1 MYSQIEKKKAVDLYI
16 KYDKQLSKTIKTL
29 GYPSSRTTLREWYY
43 EFRDGYEFRDKY
55 TRNPKYTQEQK
66 EKAVKYYFDHG
77 SNATNTIAVLGYPC
91 RVILKLWIDEKF
103 PVQQKDCSYRKSLV
117 EYTEEQKESAVKE
130 LLIRKKTVKNIADD
144 IGVDRVTLYN
154 WKNQQLG
161 KEAAAIVKPRIDLP
175 NDKES
180 LEVEVKRLKEQIH
193 ILELEKDIL
202 EKTTDIIK
210 KDPGINQEKLTNKE
224 KTEVIDALKNKN
236 KYKLNELLHF
246 LKLPKSSY
254 FYQEALL
261 LKDDKYSQLRENITD
276 IFNKNY
282 KTYGYRRI
290 YLALKNK
297 GIVVSEKVIRN
308 LMKQNGLI
316 VYQPKQKKY
325 SSYMGEI
332 SPEVENIIKRDFHST
347 EPNAKWLTDITEFHI
362 PSGKVYLSPIIDC
375 FDGIVVSWTIGTA
388 PNASLVNTMLDDA
401 IATLSKDDH
410 PILHSDRGAH
420 YRWPG
425 WIKRMDDAKLM
436 RSMSRKGCS
445 PDNSACEGFFGRL
458 KNEMF
463 YCNSWLDV
471 TIDNFI
477 DQLDRYIRW
486 YNEKRIKKSLGG
498 MSPYEYRQKLGLV
511 A

>member
-1 MYSQIEKKKAVDLYI
+1 MYSLEEKKKAVDLYI
-16 KYDKQLSKTIKTL
+16 QYDKQLSKTIKTL
-29 GYPSSRTTLREWYY
+29 GYPSSRNSLRKWYY
-43 EFRDGYEFRDKY
+43 EFRDSGEFKDIYTRRQKY
-55 TRNPKYTQEQK
+55 TEEQK
-66 EKAVKYYFDHG
+66 EKAVKYYLDHG
-77 SNATNTIAVLGYPC
+77 SNATNTIAALGYPC
-91 RVILKLWIDEKF
+91 RAILKLWIDEKF
-103 PVQQKDCSYRKSLV
+103 PGQQKDCSYQKSLV
-117 EYTEEQKESAVKE
+117 EYTKEQKESAVKE
-130 LLIRKKTVKNIADD
+130 LLIRKKPVKNIADD

-161 KEAAAIVKPRIDLP
+161 EEAAAIVKPRIDLP
-175 NDKES
+175 NDKEC

-210 KDPGINQEKLTNKE
+210 KDPGINPKKLTNKE
-224 KTEVIDALKNKN
+224 KTEVIDALKNK
-236 KYKLNELLHF
+236 YKLKKLLAF

-254 FYQEALL
+254 FYQKAQLA
-261 LKDDKYSQLRENITD
+261 KGDKYAQLRQNITD
-276 IFNKNY
+276 IFNDNY
-282 KTYGYRRI
+282 KAYGYRRI

-297 GIVVSEKVIRN
+297 GIIVSEKVIREI
-308 LMKQNGLI
+308 MKHNELV

-332 SPEVENIIKRDFHST
+332 SPEVDNIIQRDFHST
-347 EPNAKWLTDITEFHI
+347 EPNTKWLTDITEFHI
-362 PSGKVYLSPIIDC
+362 PAGKLYLSPIIDC
-375 FDGIVVSWTIGTA
+375 FDGIVVSWTIGTS
-388 PNASLVNTMLDDA
+388 PNADLVNTMLDNA
-401 IATLSKDDH
+401 IATLSPDAH
-410 PILHSDRGAH
+410 PILHSDRGSH

-425 WIKRMDDAKLM
+425 WIKRMDDAKLI

-463 YCNSWLDV
+463 YCNSWIDI

-477 DQLDRYIRW
+477 NQLDRYIKW

-498 MSPYEYRQKLGLV
+498 LSPYEYRQKLGLV

>member
-1 MYSQIEKKKAVDLYI
+1 MYSLEEKKKAVDLYI
-16 KYDKQLSKTIKTL
+16 QYDKQLLKTIETL
-29 GYPSSRTTLREWYY
+29 GYPSRNSLRKWYY
-43 EFRDGYEFRDKY
+43 EFRDSGAFKDKY
-55 TRNPKYTQEQK
+55 ARRQKYTEEQK
-66 EKAVKYYFDHG
+66 EKAIKYYLDHG
-77 SNATNTIAVLGYPC
+77 SNATKTIAALGYPC
-91 RVILKLWIDEKF
+91 RPILKSWINEKF
-103 PVQQKDCSYRKSLV
+103 PGKQKDCSYRKSLV

-130 LLIRKKTVKNIADD
+130 LLLRKKTVKNIADD

-161 KEAAAIVKPRIDLP
+161 KEAAAKVKPRIDLP
-175 NDKES
+175 NDKKS
-180 LEVEVKRLKEQIH
+180 LVMEVNLLKEQIH
-193 ILELEKDIL
+193 RLELEKDIL

-210 KDPGINQEKLTNKE
+210 KDSGINPKKLTNKE
-224 KTEVIDALKNKN
+224 KTEVIDALKNK
-236 KYKLNELLHF
+236 YKLKELLHF
-246 LKLPKSSY
+246 LNLPKSSY
-254 FYQEALL
+254 FYQKTQLA
-261 LKDDKYSQLRENITD
+261 KGDKYGQLRQDITN
-276 IFNKNY
+276 IFNDNY
-282 KTYGYRRI
+282 KIYGYRRI

-297 GIVVSEKVIRN
+297 GIVVSEKVIRKIMN
-308 LMKQNGLI
+308 QDELI

-332 SPEVENIIKRDFHST
+332 SPEVDNIIQRDFHST
-347 EPNAKWLTDITEFHI
+347 EPNTKWLTDITEFHI
-362 PSGKVYLSPIIDC
+362 PAGKVYLSPIVDC
-375 FDGIVVSWTIGTA
+375 FDGIVVSWTIGTS
-388 PNASLVNTMLDDA
+388 PNADLVNTMLDNA
-401 IATLSKDDH
+401 IATLKPDDH
-410 PILHSDRGAH
+410 PIIHSDRGAH

-425 WIKRMDDAKLM
+425 WIKRMDDAKLI

-477 DQLDRYIRW
+477 NLLDRYIKW

-498 MSPYEYRQKLGLV
+498 LSPYEYRQKLGLV

>member
-1 MYSQIEKKKAVDLYI
+1 MYSREERKKAVDLYI
-16 KYDKQLSKTIKTL
+16 QYDKQLSKTIKTL
-29 GYPSSRTTLREWYY
+29 GYPSSRYTLRKWYY
-43 EFRDGYEFRDKY
+43 EFRDGCEFKDKVTRKQKY
-55 TRNPKYTQEQK
+55 TEEQK
-66 EKAVKYYFDHG
+66 EKAIKYYFDHG
-77 SNATNTIAVLGYPC
+77 TNATNTIAALGYPS
-91 RVILKLWIDEKF
+91 RTLLKAWIDEKF
-103 PVQQKDCSYRKSLV
+103 PNKQKDCSYRKSLV
-117 EYTEEQKESAVKE
+117 EYTCEQKDSAVKE
-130 LLIRKKTVKNIADD
+130 LLLREKKAKEIADN

-154 WKNQQLG
+154 WKNQKLG
-161 KEAAAIVKPRIDLP
+161 KEAAAKMKPRTKLP

-180 LEVEVKRLKEQIH
+180 LELEVNRLKEQIH
-193 ILELEKDIL
+193 RLELEKDIL
-202 EKTTDIIK
+202 EKTTEIIK
-210 KDPGINQEKLTNKE
+210 KDPGINPEKLTNKE
-224 KTEVIDALKNKN
+224 KTEVIDALKNK
-236 KYKLNELLHF
+236 YKLKELLGY
-246 LKLPKSSY
+246 LRISKSSY
-254 FYQEALL
+254 FYQKSRL
-261 LKDDKYSQLRENITD
+261 LKDDKYSQIREDITV
-276 IFNKNY
+276 IFNENY

-297 GIVVSEKVIRN
+297 GIVVSEKVIRKI
-308 LMKQNGLI
+308 MKQNGLI

-325 SSYMGEI
+325 SSYLGEI
-332 SPEVENIIKRDFHST
+332 SPEVENIIQRDFHAT

-375 FDGIVVSWTIGTA
+375 FDGLVVSWTIGTA
-388 PNASLVNTMLDDA
+388 PNANLVNTMLDNA
-401 IATLSKDDH
+401 IATLKPNAH
-410 PILHSDRGAH
+410 PIIHSDRGAH

-425 WIKRMDDAKLM
+425 WIKRMDDAKLI

-463 YCNSWLDV
+463 YCRSWLDV

-498 MSPYEYRQKLGLV
+498 FSPYEYRQKLGLV